1 MTDLLMHDTNHH
13 PQALLTTH
21 GRVRPEWIDYNGH
34 MNVAWYVL
42 VFDHATDALLARL
55 GMDPAYVRREQLSTF
70 ALEMH
75 VTYERELILDA
86 PYAVHTQILDA
97 DTKRIH
103 LHHQMH
109 HAEEQW
115 RAAGNEVML
124 MHVDMRERRATPF
137 PPDIQ
142 ARVTAMQETHARLP
156 RPDGVGRVIGI
167 RR

>member
-1 MTDLLMHDTNHH
+1 MTDLLMHDTDNR
-13 PQALLTTH
+13 PRALLTTH

-42 VFDHATDALLARL
+42 IFDQATDALLARL
-55 GMDPAYVRREQLSTF
+55 GMDPTYVKRARLSMF

-75 VTYERELILDA
+75 VTYERELVSNA
-86 PYAVHTQILDA
+86 PYTVHTQILDA
-97 DTKRIH
+97 DTKRMH

-109 HAEEQW
+109 HAEQHW

-124 MHVDMRERRATPF
+124 LHVDMEQRRATPF
-137 PPDIQ
+137 PADIQ
-142 ARVTAMQETHARLP
+142 ARVDAVQAAHIRLP
-156 RPDGVGRVIGI
+156 RPAGVGRVIGI

>member
-1 MTDLLMHDTNHH
+1 MTDLPMHDTDHH

-42 VFDHATDALLARL
+42 IFDQATDALLARL
-55 GMDPAYVRREQLSTF
+55 GMDPAYVKHARLSMF

-75 VTYERELILDA
+75 VTYERELESNT
-86 PYAVHTQILDA
+86 PYTVHTQILDA
-97 DTKRIH
+97 DTKRMH

-109 HAEEQW
+109 HAEQHW

-124 MHVDMRERRATPF
+124 LHVDMEQRRATPF
-137 PPDIQ
+137 PADIQ
-142 ARVTAMQETHARLP
+142 ARVDAVQAAHSGLP
-156 RPDGVGRVIGI
+156 RPTGVGRVIGI